1 MTEEQIDKL
10 VWEIHT
16 KADAKRILLAVAAEA
31 REEGIDELW
40 DALLQNA
47 LLADETRK
55 GIKIIVGRL
64 KEKGK

>member
-16 KADAKRILLAVAAEA
+16 KADAKRILLSVAAEA
-31 REEGIDELW
+31 RKKGIDELW

-47 LLADETRK
+47 LLTDETRK
-55 GIKIIVGRL
+55 GIKIIAERL
-64 KEKGK
+64 KEKRE